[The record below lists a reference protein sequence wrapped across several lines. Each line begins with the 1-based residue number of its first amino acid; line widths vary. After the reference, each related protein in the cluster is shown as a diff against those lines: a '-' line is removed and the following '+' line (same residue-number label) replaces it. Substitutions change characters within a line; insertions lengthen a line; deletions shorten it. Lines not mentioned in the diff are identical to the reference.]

1 MTVGGGAVTPGP
13 GFSTGHEAGVSVSL
27 SEKTRP
33 PMSALRY
40 VSLDHLYAAMPQIAD
55 VTQMRP
61 QAEETAL
68 AFLLRLRASGTP
80 EEAVTLTVHAVQP
93 KLAIWWAHECLRQVP
108 DALSPLDR
116 DMMEAVGA
124 WIAQPNQPQRHAL
137 MREALWA
144 TTRSPG
150 VMLALA
156 VGWSGGS
163 VAPNDP
169 APVPIH
175 RTPKALNTAVLSML
189 AKVDLRQRPLYLHRF
204 IDVAETLFRM

>member
-1 MTVGGGAVTPGP
+1 
-13 GFSTGHEAGVSVSL
+13 
-27 SEKTRP
+27 
-33 PMSALRY
+33 
-40 VSLDHLYAAMPQIAD
+40 MPQITE
-55 VTQMRP
+55 VTHMRP
-61 QAEETAL
+61 QPGETAL
-68 AFLLRLRASGTP
+68 AFLLRLRGSGTP

-116 DMMEAVGA
+116 EMMEAVGA
-124 WIAQPNQPQRHAL
+124 WIAQPSQTLRHDL
-137 MREALWA
+137 MRRALWA
-144 TTRSPG
+144 QTRSPG
-150 VMLALA
+150 VMLGLA

-189 AKVDLRQRPLYLHRF
+189 AKVDLRHRPVYLQRF
-204 IDVAETLFRM
+204 IDMAETLFRM

>member
-1 MTVGGGAVTPGP
+1 MTSGGDLPSGT
-13 GFSTGHEAGVSVSL
+13 HEGRAPSPM

-33 PMSALRY
+33 PLSALRY
-40 VSLDHLYAAMPQIAD
+40 MTLDHLYAAMPQITD

-61 QAEETAL
+61 QPGEAAL

-108 DALSPLDR
+108 DALSQLDR
-116 DMMEAVGA
+116 EMMEAVAA
-124 WIAQPNQPQRHAL
+124 WIAEPSQTLRHGLMQR
-137 MREALWA
+137 ALWA
-144 TTRSPG
+144 PTRSPG
-150 VMLALA
+150 VMLGLS

-163 VAPNDP
+163 IAPNDP

-189 AKVDLRQRPLYLHRF
+189 AKVDLRQRPLYLQRF
-204 IDVAETLFRM
+204 IDMAEALFRM

>member
-1 MTVGGGAVTPGP
+1 MIAADAPGAGGEVSAGSGASVP
-13 GFSTGHEAGVSVSL
+13 AG
-27 SEKTRP
+27 EKTRP
-33 PMSALRY
+33 PMSALRF
-40 VSLDHLYAAMPQIAD
+40 VTLDHLYAAMPQIND
-55 VTQMRP
+55 VTHMRP
-61 QAEETAL
+61 RPEEAAL
-68 AFLLRLRASGTP
+68 DFLLRLRASGTP

-116 DMMEAVGA
+116 EMMEAVGA
-124 WIAQPNQPQRHAL
+124 WIAQPTQELRHAV

-144 TTRSPG
+144 PTRSPG
-150 VMLALA
+150 VMLGLA

-169 APVPIH
+169 APVPIY

-189 AKVDLRQRPLYLHRF
+189 AKVDLRHRPVYLQRF
-204 IDVAETLFRM
+204 IDMAESLFRM